1 MYNIVTKN
9 NDHLIDLQ
17 LNILFLFKKTHLP
30 FFIWLTDVFYFIL
43 QWLVKTNNSTSVIC
57 LYVDRFINLNSIAG
71 VLSWFKENRI
81 CHHLEKKKKKEHSEN
96 DATFKPL
103 SGLQHTKYFHN
114 SLPSFPLP
122 LFPPVTRGVLSY
134 YFSTLFNYSAAVFSS
149 GHVQFVAK
157 SSQCCFPVMIWKQGR
172 LAAGA

>member
-1 MYNIVTKN
+1 MDMYNIVTKN

-81 CHHLEKKKKKEHSEN
+81 CHHLEKKKKKKSTVKMMQPSNHFQDCN
-96 DATFKPL
+96 TQNTFIIP
-103 SGLQHTKYFHN
+103 
-114 SLPSFPLP
+114 
-122 LFPPVTRGVLSY
+122 FPPSHSHSFLLWLGEYWVTTFQLFSIILLQSLALVMYSLSQRVLS
-134 YFSTLFNYSAAVFSS
+134 AAFLWRF
-149 GHVQFVAK
+149 GNK
-157 SSQCCFPVMIWKQGR
+157 GD
-172 LAAGA
+172 